1 MDDPA
6 TAVRQLADTIQLLE
20 ALVAETTRL
29 VATVQQTMSDAREW
43 LQETQELEEELR
55 YLQAEL
61 RDEAGVSPVDTPP
74 PPLPPH
80 PKFRPHT

>member
-1 MDDPA
+1 MDDPVA
-6 TAVRQLADTIQLLE
+6 AVRQLADTIQTLE

-29 VATVQQTMSDAREW
+29 MAAVQQTMSDAREW
-43 LQETQELEEELR
+43 LQETQELEEELHF
-55 YLQAEL
+55 LKAEL
-61 RDEAGVSPVDTPP
+61 RDETGVSPVDTPP